1 MLRSKTPE
9 LVRQE
14 FWGLLL
20 AHHVV
25 RKLMLEAALSRQR
38 TPDTLSFKHSLSL
51 IRRKLP
57 DSGAVPPEDF
67 QKWWL
72 ALIKAA
78 ASGRLTSHKG
88 RSNPRVV
95 KRRTKQHPPR
105 KGDEIMNIRQDWTPV
120 IVK

>member
-1 MLRSKTPE
+1 MKNQIMGDVLEKPS
-9 LVRQE
+9 
-14 FWGLLL
+14 
-20 AHHVV
+20 HVP
-25 RKLMLEAALSRQR
+25 KFNS
-38 TPDTLSFKHSLSL
+38 
-51 IRRKLP
+51 
-57 DSGAVPPEDF
+57 
-67 QKWWL
+67 WWL

-78 ASGRLTSHKG
+78 ASGRLTSPKG